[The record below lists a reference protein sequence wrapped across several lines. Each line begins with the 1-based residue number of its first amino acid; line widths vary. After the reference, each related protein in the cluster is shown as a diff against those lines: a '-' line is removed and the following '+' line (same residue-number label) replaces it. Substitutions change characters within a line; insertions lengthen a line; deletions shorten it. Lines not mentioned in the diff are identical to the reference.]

1 MSRYLIERMTLG
13 KRAKQNVCANGQQL
27 PQSSLPKLRR
37 KYGTNESFVY
47 GNVFFFFSA
56 VVVVD
61 VVTCDVNFFK
71 YLHKLEF
78 KANVACWRTQYE
90 HGATFWEYF
99 RYDFLRVFSIRFY
112 RLLLHKDME
121 QRTLTCLVKGMITV
135 WLTSCL
141 TGLDSTKQVNILL
154 IQYKQSRWIG
164 TKQPGSHLYSDTFPY
179 KVRDCAQFERVCLRI
194 RITLANF
201 AI

>member
-13 KRAKQNVCANGQQL
+13 KRAKHNVRANGQQL
-27 PQSSLPKLRR
+27 PYSLPKLRR

-78 KANVACWRTQYE
+78 KANVAC
-90 HGATFWEYF
+90 
-99 RYDFLRVFSIRFY
+99 
-112 RLLLHKDME
+112 
-121 QRTLTCLVKGMITV
+121 
-135 WLTSCL
+135 
-141 TGLDSTKQVNILL
+141 
-154 IQYKQSRWIG
+154 
-164 TKQPGSHLYSDTFPY
+164 
-179 KVRDCAQFERVCLRI
+179 
-194 RITLANF
+194 
-201 AI
+201 